1 MKLSDR
7 DILAALDNGEIR
19 IDPRP
24 EDNRVR
30 GASVDLTLANSF
42 RVFSA
47 DSGAHI
53 AHIDLAAPR
62 EAIARSIDEIMSKE
76 IKLAPDD
83 TFYLH
88 PGQLAL
94 GVTEECVTLGD
105 KICGSING
113 RSSLARLGLMVH
125 ATAHFVDPGWS
136 GQIVL
141 EFFNAGRYPL
151 GLKPGMAACSIH
163 FEPLSSPA
171 LHPYRQREGA
181 KYKHQT
187 GAVASRFADDRPT
200 SGRA

>member
-7 DILAALDNGEIR
+7 DILAALDRGDIR
-19 IDPRP
+19 MEPRP
-24 EDNRVR
+24 GPDRVR
-30 GASVDLTLANSF
+30 GASVDLKLGNGF

-47 DSGAHI
+47 DSGSHI
-53 AHIDLAAPR
+53 AHIDLSGPR
-62 EAIARSIDEIMSKE
+62 DAIQKSIEESMSQEIVLRPDE
-76 IKLAPDD
+76 

-94 GVTEECVTLGD
+94 GVTEESITLAD
-105 KICGSING
+105 TICGAING

-141 EFFNAGRYPL
+141 EFFNCGRYPL
-151 GLKPGMAACSIH
+151 GLKPGMTVCSIN

-171 LHPYRQREGA
+171 LHPYAKREGA

-187 GAVASRFADDRPT
+187 GAVASRLAEDRPH
-200 SGRA
+200 GRA